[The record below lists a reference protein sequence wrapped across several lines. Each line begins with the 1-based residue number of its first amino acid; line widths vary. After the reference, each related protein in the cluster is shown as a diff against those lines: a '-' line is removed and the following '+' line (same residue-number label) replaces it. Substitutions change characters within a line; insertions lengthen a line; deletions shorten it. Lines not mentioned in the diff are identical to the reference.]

1 MDAWLLVMLGLVVLG
16 LLALIG
22 RALGRIGALEAVGD
36 GWLRATGAGPRRQ

>member
-22 RALGRIGALEAVGD
+22 RTLGRIGAFDAMGD
-36 GWLRATGAGPRRQ
+36 GWLRATGAGPRPR